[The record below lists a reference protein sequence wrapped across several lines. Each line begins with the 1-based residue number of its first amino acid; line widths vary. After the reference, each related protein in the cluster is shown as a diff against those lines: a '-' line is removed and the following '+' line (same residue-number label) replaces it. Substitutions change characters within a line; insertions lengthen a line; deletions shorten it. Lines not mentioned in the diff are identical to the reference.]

1 MMNPGLGN
9 LLFCAG
15 LSMTRS
21 AVQQSIRKRSFVYY
35 HGRLNTPRAVRRL
48 AEMVRHQHLA
58 PAPEG
63 ACSAWHGRYHDFLEG
78 RPFHLAKGT
87 ASHRSCLQACHRQH
101 PISNKFAHFRQISA
115 FSVSS
120 VCSCSILLTEKTARF
135 PVPSACIGPVICG
148 QRLRFLSEETSACFA
163 RYGYFG
169 YFAVLSV
176 FYSEYAAPPGLQF
189 SACQASTKFSRRRR
203 WAVQ

>member
-21 AVQQSIRKRSFVYY
+21 AVQQSIRKRLFVYY

-87 ASHRSCLQACHRQH
+87 ASRRSCRRACHRQH
-101 PISNKFAHFRQISA
+101 PVSNKFAHFRQSLA

-120 VCSCSILLTEKTARF
+120 VCSCSILFTEKTAGF
-135 PVPSACIGPVICG
+135 PAPSACVCPVICG
-148 QRLRFLSEETSACFA
+148 QRLRFLPEETSGCFV
-163 RYGYFG
+163 YFV
-169 YFAVLSV
+169 YFAVLSA
-176 FYSEYAAPPGLQF
+176 FYSEYAAPPGL
-189 SACQASTKFSRRRR
+189 
-203 WAVQ
+203 